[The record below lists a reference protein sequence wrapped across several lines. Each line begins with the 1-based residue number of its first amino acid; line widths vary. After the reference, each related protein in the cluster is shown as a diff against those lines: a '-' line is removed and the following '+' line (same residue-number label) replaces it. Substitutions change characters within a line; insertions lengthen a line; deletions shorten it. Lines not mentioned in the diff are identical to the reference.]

1 MKTILFS
8 ILFFS
13 FTLVLSAQNEAGSN
27 IQPTNLQT
35 TTAPQ
40 DTLVKRNGEKIVCK
54 VKEIGTSEIKYSS
67 PEYNADLLFAI
78 GKNDIDYIVFA
89 NGKVQKFDRTA
100 YNDETIEK
108 NSRDLY
114 QNQHKIAVKTDFLSL
129 ATNTTSLTFEK
140 CLRPGQSVEFSLG
153 AVGLGFGDLDEKASG
168 ILFRGGY
175 KFMRNPDF
183 YMKDMRY
190 AHILKGRYI
199 KLEFDFASYSA
210 KDDYAYDNYNNET
223 DNITKWAA
231 LVVFGNQ
238 WVFND
243 SFLIDLYSGIG
254 LGGNNCDGEEYY
266 YPHGFLTVGNESPF
280 AFSFGLRLGFLLK

>member
-1 MKTILFS
+1 M
-8 ILFFS
+8 
-13 FTLVLSAQNEAGSN
+13 
-27 IQPTNLQT
+27 
-35 TTAPQ
+35 
-40 DTLVKRNGEKIVCK
+40 
-54 VKEIGTSEIKYSS
+54 
-67 PEYNADLLFAI
+67 
-78 GKNDIDYIVFA
+78 
-89 NGKVQKFDRTA
+89 QKFDHTA

-114 QNQHKIAVKTDFLSL
+114 QDQHKIAVKTDFLSL

-140 CLRPGQSVEFSLG
+140 CLSPGQSVEFSLG